1 MLNYKYHSGS
11 SKNTVKSGADG
22 LDVVV
27 ADAYPIRFGSAECK
41 RGDTFPLFYACG
53 FYEALD
59 AFEYQTG
66 SGCVPRSVVFRTKG
80 QADAYVANKVIS
92 VRQFVAQDI
101 ETIDLLVERFGLK
114 S

>member
-1 MLNYKYHSGS
+1 MLNYKYHPS
-11 SKNTVKSGADG
+11 SSNTIKSGADG

-27 ADAYPIRFGSAECK
+27 ADAHPIRIGRAECN

-59 AFEYQTG
+59 AFAHQTG
-66 SGCVPRSVVFRTKG
+66 TGCLPSCVVFRTKE